1 MSLSHVPVDMSDNEF
16 HDLAPRVP
24 ADATPTQ
31 CVEMWLD
38 LMNACDEF
46 LLAGLRREVG
56 PHGDVHAAYRRWYE
70 QQMEEHDRA
79 MFRMLE
85 RLDRAWTD
93 DRAEDGR

>member
-1 MSLSHVPVDMSDNEF
+1 MTDNELPELAPQVPVD
-16 HDLAPRVP
+16 
-24 ADATPTQ
+24 ATPAQ

-56 PHGDVHAAYRRWYE
+56 PEGDVRAAYRQWYQ

-79 MFRMLE
+79 MFRMME
-85 RLDRAWTD
+85 RLDRVWTD
-93 DRAEDGR
+93 DRAEYGG